1 MRIQYLG
8 HSCFKISSGGYAL
21 VVDPYENGSVP
32 GLKNLDTTA
41 NLCVFSHEHS
51 DHHGE
56 GSVIMEESFLPCP
69 FRIETIDS
77 WHDDRNGSLRG
88 RNRIHIFH
96 VEKMKVVHLG
106 DMGCAPL
113 EWQMDLLKGADL
125 VMAPAG
131 GLLYGGTL
139 RCLRGCEENRPSCGD
154 PHALSD
160 GEKRFS
166 GAQDL

>member
-106 DMGCAPL
+106 IWGAPL
-113 EWQMDLLKGADL
+113 WIG
-125 VMAPAG
+125 
-131 GLLYGGTL
+131 
-139 RCLRGCEENRPSCGD
+139 R
-154 PHALSD
+154 
-160 GEKRFS
+160 
-166 GAQDL
+166 